1 MKLLI
6 FGRQTCP
13 SPRLGWGVLHI
24 EESSPY
30 AGARWTDSGK
40 DRDHRQLKHRA
51 VGEGRPVS
59 CPPELTEILHRHLA
73 EHGADAD
80 GRLFWAERG
89 GDLPAVTYQSMWRK
103 VRERAFD
110 IDVATRSPLAKR
122 PYEAAT
128 TAAQHLSLGPGFR
141 AATSVSASPEA
152 DRTVRNIRNSM
163 CVMTFNDS
171 SLPPVLP
178 EDAAS
183 LVAAVTGSVLL
194 PGDAGYDDERAVF
207 NLNHHL
213 VPAVIVVAEST
224 ADVQAA
230 VAFAAG
236 QHRPVLVK
244 TTGHQMVGPAHG
256 AVVIATRRMNDVAID
271 AVGRTARVGAGARWA
286 EVVKKAAKAGL
297 APLNGSNPTVG
308 VSGYTL
314 GGGLSP
320 TLGRSHGYAADH
332 VRSLDVVTADG
343 ELRHINAQSE
353 PDLFWAL
360 RGGKGNFGVVTA
372 LEFDL
377 FPVPRLYGGGIYFPG
392 ERMADVLRA
401 WTAWH
406 PGTPET
412 MISSF
417 AVLRL
422 RALPQLPESLY
433 GEFVVHL
440 RIAYN
445 GTAADGERMVAPLRA
460 VAPALLDTVADMP
473 YTKVAS
479 IHNETT
485 EPVPYYERSI
495 MLREFPAD
503 ALDKLVELSGS
514 DSANTLTMVELR
526 ALGGAWDREA
536 GGAQRR
542 GDQGS
547 AVRPAGCRGRS
558 GVGGTA
564 AQGVGR
570 GAARRY
576 GALAGRPTAGEQ
588 PRAGRGNRRRRDLRT
603 GALYAPG
610 GRQEDLRPDEHV
622 PAQPQHRAYRLSGHW
637 HPGGA
642 RRDRFVDPV
651 RLHRLEFVESE
662 APTRA

>member
-1 MKLLI
+1 
-6 FGRQTCP
+6 
-13 SPRLGWGVLHI
+13 
-24 EESSPY
+24 
-30 AGARWTDSGK
+30 
-40 DRDHRQLKHRA
+40 
-51 VGEGRPVS
+51 
-59 CPPELTEILHRHLA
+59 
-73 EHGADAD
+73 
-80 GRLFWAERG
+80 
-89 GDLPAVTYQSMWRK
+89 
-103 VRERAFD
+103 
-110 IDVATRSPLAKR
+110 
-122 PYEAAT
+122 
-128 TAAQHLSLGPGFR
+128 
-141 AATSVSASPEA
+141 
-152 DRTVRNIRNSM
+152 
-163 CVMTFNDS
+163 MTFSDS
-171 SLPPVLP
+171 SLPSVLP
-178 EDAAS
+178 EDAAA
-183 LVAAVTGSVLL
+183 LVAAVAGSVLL

-207 NLNHHL
+207 NLNHEL

-224 ADVQAA
+224 ADVRAA

-244 TTGHQMVGPAHG
+244 TTGHQMVGTAHG
-256 AVVIATRRMNDVAID
+256 AVVIATHRMNDVAVD
-271 AVGRTARVGAGARWA
+271 SVGRTARVGAGALWS
-286 EVVKKAAKAGL
+286 EVVKKAAEAGL

-308 VSGYTL
+308 VAGYTL

-343 ELRHINAQSE
+343 ELRHVDAQSE

-422 RALPQLPESLY
+422 RDLPQLPESLY

-445 GTAADGERMVAPLRA
+445 GTAADGERMLAPLRA

-495 MLREFPAD
+495 MLRELPAD
-503 ALDKLVELSGS
+503 ALDKLVELAGP

-526 ALGGAWDREA
+526 ALGGAWDREPPVPNAVATRGLPYSLLCVA
-536 GGAQRR
+536 GGPLSQEQRLKESIAALLDGLEPWK
-542 GDQGS
+542 GDRRLVNNLAPEEATDAA
-547 AVRPAGCRGRS
+547 AVYGPERYERLAAVKKAYDPTNMFRLNHNIAPA
-558 GVGGTA
+558 A
-564 AQGVGR
+564 
-570 GAARRY
+570 
-576 GALAGRPTAGEQ
+576 
-588 PRAGRGNRRRRDLRT
+588 
-603 GALYAPG
+603 
-610 GRQEDLRPDEHV
+610 
-622 PAQPQHRAYRLSGHW
+622 
-637 HPGGA
+637 
-642 RRDRFVDPV
+642 
-651 RLHRLEFVESE
+651 
-662 APTRA
+662 